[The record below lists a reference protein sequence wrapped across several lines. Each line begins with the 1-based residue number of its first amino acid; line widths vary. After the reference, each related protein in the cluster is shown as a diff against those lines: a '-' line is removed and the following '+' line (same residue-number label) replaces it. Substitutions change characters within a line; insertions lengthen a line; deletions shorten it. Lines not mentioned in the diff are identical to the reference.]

1 MDSRDI
7 YVELVQILKLMALSP
22 EKQIQILPDF
32 VDVPDEIAL
41 AYDDIY
47 LMIPQIV
54 KEKVISIRI
63 HKLLE
68 DLNQLFNDMSGNTF
82 FWSME
87 YFEHGESWKNVR
99 QLASSILEE
108 LDEVNDIPDIGFIQ
122 WVK

>member
-1 MDSRDI
+1 MDSKDI
-7 YVELVQILKLMALSP
+7 YVELVQILKLIALSP

-87 YFEHGESWKNVR
+87 YFKNGESWKNIR
-99 QLASSILEE
+99 QLASSILEK
-108 LDEVNDIPDIGFIQ
+108 LDEANDIPNVGFIQ